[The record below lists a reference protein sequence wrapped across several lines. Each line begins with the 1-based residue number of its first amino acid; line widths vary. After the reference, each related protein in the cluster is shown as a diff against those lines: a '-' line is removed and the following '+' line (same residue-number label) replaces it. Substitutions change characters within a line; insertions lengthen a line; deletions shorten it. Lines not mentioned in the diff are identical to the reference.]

1 MSSGSQFKDEM
12 LQYLRQ
18 EEQYTEADILRRKA
32 LPDEEKV
39 AAGLLIRDACLREIE
54 KCGSLRDPDKWLL
67 SVPENF
73 TKLRPGD
80 VVKLKPEY
88 GRAFDAKVL
97 ENRMDS
103 LLLSVNY
110 GGQIGDL
117 YRVQVEEKCFI
128 RPFIEC
134 MERIRP
140 GDAGMDFLDL
150 ISGASEPK
158 KNHVRKDVANGSLTR
173 ERIALLNEQQRKAS
187 EIAFNFPSLHC
198 IQGPPGT
205 GKTDVLA
212 TIALGLSEAGCTVV
226 VLAGTHQAVNNA
238 LAKISDRSPE
248 TCTVK
253 IGDPL
258 RAEELDSEKIH
269 KLSFN
274 AYRSQFVLSGS
285 DCTNGDVIGM
295 TIHSA
300 VYHLPPRDSSPLQAV
315 MMDPFNH
322 NPLGYRP
329 FVVLVDEAGQ
339 MPLGQV
345 AIIGSFGARSVILIG
360 DDKQMP
366 PIFHEKLMDDPLS
379 VSAFRY
385 ITKMHPNH
393 RTRLSVT
400 YRLNEPIARL
410 VSRAFYEDDGE
421 ALVASDIS
429 RDRRL
434 MLLPPAR
441 ASEAVFSLLASD
453 EALMSVNPSTLNTW
467 EDFNVEE
474 ASFIAELVQAAVQ
487 GGMSYENIAVITP
500 YRRQVRT
507 VREKVLALNPD
518 AGSMLMDTVER
529 LQGQDVDLII
539 LSFSVS
545 SPGYFLTAREFILNP
560 NRLNVMLSRAKL
572 KVIIVAS
579 NLVRSALKDRYGITP
594 TSPE

>member
-1 MSSGSQFKDEM
+1 M

-103 LLLSVNY
+103 LLLSVNN

-117 YRVQVEEKCFI
+117 YRMQVEEKCFI

-140 GDAGMDFLDL
+140 GDGGMDFLDL

-158 KNHVRKDVANGSLTR
+158 KNHVRKDVANGPLTR
-173 ERIALLNEQQRKAS
+173 ERIAHLNEQQRRAS
-187 EIAFNFPSLHC
+187 EIAFTFPSLHC
-198 IQGPPGT
+198 IQGPSGT

-269 KLSFN
+269 KLPFN
-274 AYRSQFVLSGS
+274 TYRSHFVLSGS

-300 VYHLPPRDSSPLQAV
+300 VYHLSPRDPSPLQAV

-421 ALVASDIS
+421 ALVASDFS

-434 MLLPPAR
+434 MILPPAR

-545 SPGYFLTAREFILNP
+545 SPEYFLTAREFILNP